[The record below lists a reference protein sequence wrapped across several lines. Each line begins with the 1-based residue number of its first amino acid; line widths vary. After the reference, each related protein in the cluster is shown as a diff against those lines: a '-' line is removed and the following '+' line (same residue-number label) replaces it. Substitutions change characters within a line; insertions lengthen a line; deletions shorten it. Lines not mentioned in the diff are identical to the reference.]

1 MIEDSAL
8 CMGRAITAA
17 REDRGMERGDL
28 ADRAGVSHPYL
39 AELEQG
45 RRSGT
50 PQVLERIASAL
61 SVTTEELHAAADAIG
76 GGAPASFPPS
86 FLYDGTADS
95 LTGDATVDVRQRTVQ
110 RAAAQ
115 PMAKLP
121 PLAPRAYV
129 DEEVI
134 VQKLTL
140 RIRAEVE
147 RWLDSELEPA
157 VRAEVRRQRVPE
169 A

>member
-1 MIEDSAL
+1 MIAFL
-8 CMGRAITAA
+8 R
-17 REDRGMERGDL
+17 
-28 ADRAGVSHPYL
+28 
-39 AELEQG
+39 
-45 RRSGT
+45 
-50 PQVLERIASAL
+50 AL
-61 SVTTEELHAAADAIG
+61 SCFAKVFS
-76 GGAPASFPPS
+76 ASFPPS

-121 PLAPRAYV
+121 PLAPRAAV

-169 A
+169 V

>member
-1 MIEDSAL
+1 MINDSAS

-39 AELEQG
+39 GELEQG

-95 LTGDATVDVRQRTVQ
+95 LTGDATVDVRQRTVP
-110 RAAAQ
+110 R
-115 PMAKLP
+115 MAKLP
-121 PLAPRAYV
+121 PLAPRADV
-129 DEEVI
+129 EEEVI

-147 RWLDSELEPA
+147 RWLDGELEPA
-157 VRAEVRRQRVPE
+157 VRAEVRRQRAPE